1 MKKVKLLLLSAML
14 LFVIQSY
21 AKVIKE
27 EKVINKTENPYY
39 GLVAKHILTQADKK
53 YDWPVEFCKPDTG
66 IHKNDTGGKA
76 KVPLFD
82 SVKTSQE
89 PRNYYLAFNTNVFV
103 KSLGGFKQR
112 FSPSFE
118 FGRTYGIFDIGLAS
132 GRFSY
137 VKKGADT
144 TRFIELRPT
153 INIFSKGRFSEALCF
168 GAGYIFKAKQG
179 MMTEICNSIN
189 FNITEIWT
197 LSFLQGYY
205 FIDGTNDNRSTQ
217 YMGLNVTYNFLKWHT
232 LNHARKRK
240 ALLN

>member
-1 MKKVKLLLLSAML
+1 MKKVKLLLLFAAL
-14 LFVIQSY
+14 LLVIQSY

-53 YDWPVEFCKPDTG
+53 YDWPVEFCKPDTD
-66 IHKNDTGGKA
+66 IHKNDTRRKV

-82 SVKTSQE
+82 SVETSQE
-89 PRNYYLAFNTNVFV
+89 PRNFYLAFNTNVFV
-103 KSLGGFKQR
+103 KSVGGFKQR

-118 FGRTYGIFDIGLAS
+118 IGRTYGIFDIGLAA
-132 GRFSY
+132 GKLNY
-137 VKKGADT
+137 LKKSADT

-179 MMTEICNSIN
+179 LMTEICNSIN

-197 LSFLQGYY
+197 LSILQGYY
-205 FIDGTNDNRSTQ
+205 FIEGTNDNRSTQ

-232 LNHARKRK
+232 LNHVRKRK

>member
-27 EKVINKTENPYY
+27 EKVINKTEQLSPE
-39 GLVAKHILTQADKK
+39 LVAKQVLTQTNQR
-53 YDWPVEFCKPDTG
+53 YNLPVEFCKLDTG
-66 IHKNDTGGKA
+66 IHKNDTRGKV

-82 SVKTSQE
+82 SVEASQE

-103 KSLGGFKQR
+103 KSLGGFKER

-118 FGRTYGIFDIGLAS
+118 FGRTYGIFDIGLAA
-132 GRFSY
+132 GKLNY
-137 VKKGADT
+137 LKKGADT

-179 MMTEICNSIN
+179 LMTEICNSIN

-197 LSFLQGYY
+197 LSILQGYY

>member
-1 MKKVKLLLLSAML
+1 MKKIKLLLSATL

-27 EKVINKTENPYY
+27 EKVINKTENPSC
-39 GLVAKHILTQADKK
+39 GFVAKHILTQADKK
-53 YDWPVEFCKPDTG
+53 YSWPVEFCKLDTG
-66 IHKNDTGGKA
+66 IHKNDTGGKV

-89 PRNYYLAFNTNVFV
+89 PRNFYLAFSTNAFV
-103 KSLGGFKQR
+103 KTVGGFKQR

-118 FGRTYGIFDIGLAS
+118 VGRTYGIFDIGLAS

-168 GAGYIFKAKQG
+168 GAGYVFNAKQG
-179 MMTEICNSIN
+179 LMTEICNSIN

-197 LSFLQGYY
+197 LSILQGYY
-205 FIDGTNDNRSTQ
+205 FMDGTNDNRSTQ